1 MLMAYRI
8 DVVTTVSS
16 FLFPFQIFFKISF
29 FLFGSWDWNAE
40 QRRMSEEGENTIFT
54 DSSRQQSSQVSS
66 SQLVCGS
73 CGGAAG
79 NKASSFLELWIQFV
93 MQQRSGDFSKS
104 SALFQTK
111 NLFHGLS

>member
-29 FLFGSWDWNAE
+29 FLFGSCWNAE
-40 QRRMSEEGENTIFT
+40 QRRMSEEGENTICT

-73 CGGAAG
+73 CGGVG
-79 NKASSFLELWIQFV
+79 HHLLSFLELLRIDLCEMNTIFTRNV
-93 MQQRSGDFSKS
+93 TSKS
-104 SALFQTK
+104 K
-111 NLFHGLS
+111 VW